1 MKTMRDN
8 TKSITIGGR
17 ISEPDHE
24 FLMEFPLAGK
34 VTVSEKLRHICTF
47 FRQYHTN
54 LEGYSNCLEQ
64 INIMLRPAVNDI
76 KEMENQEGVHS
87 ELVTKLLTMV
97 PELLAFLVTQ
107 RRPEGQTNQRG
118 QDLKHLHELE
128 SRLFESAL
136 TFIEGVLRMGL
147 TQKSPTYNPNL
158 LNGKLS
164 TIQELCELLDSRN
177 EPTKASTT

>member
-1 MKTMRDN
+1 
-8 TKSITIGGR
+8 
-17 ISEPDHE
+17 
-24 FLMEFPLAGK
+24 
-34 VTVSEKLRHICTF
+34 
-47 FRQYHTN
+47 
-54 LEGYSNCLEQ
+54 
-64 INIMLRPAVNDI
+64 
-76 KEMENQEGVHS
+76 
-87 ELVTKLLTMV
+87 MV

-118 QDLKHLHELE
+118 QDLKHLVTNWSPAFLRAPLHL
-128 SRLFESAL
+128 L
-136 TFIEGVLRMGL
+136 EGVLRMGL